1 MRIFI
6 SWSGEPSRRVAEA
19 LRKYLPLMLQGIE
32 AFMSKHD
39 LESGTRWSLE
49 LAKELESSR
58 FGVLCLT
65 PDNLESSWMLFE
77 AGALTKHVE
86 GRAAGLLI
94 GGLKPTDV
102 SGPLS
107 QFQHRSFT
115 RGEIQALLRDI
126 NAASVKPLEPAQLGL
141 IFEKWWPDIESAY
154 EVAIK
159 GASETSKRQPRDQR
173 ELIEEI
179 LTRIRVIETVI
190 DRKSMV
196 ITMGELLDRSLA
208 GLTRRQRDLLV
219 RLAQFGEDE
228 ATRPRDIE
236 REDLD
241 ALKRTE
247 LILETAD
254 GPVIV
259 HKLIADALLMRT
271 NL

>member
-1 MRIFI
+1 
-6 SWSGEPSRRVAEA
+6 
-19 LRKYLPLMLQGIE
+19 
-32 AFMSKHD
+32 
-39 LESGTRWSLE
+39 
-49 LAKELESSR
+49 
-58 FGVLCLT
+58 
-65 PDNLESSWMLFE
+65 
-77 AGALTKHVE
+77 
-86 GRAAGLLI
+86 
-94 GGLKPTDV
+94 
-102 SGPLS
+102 
-107 QFQHRSFT
+107 
-115 RGEIQALLRDI
+115 
-126 NAASVKPLEPAQLGL
+126 
-141 IFEKWWPDIESAY
+141 
-154 EVAIK
+154 VAIK

-247 LILETAD
+247 LIFETAD